1 MQRDG
6 VLPVLSILKACGS
19 SRSLDKGK
27 KLHGKIN
34 AVTYLCCLKACGRVG
49 DIEKV

>member
-1 MQRDG
+1 M
-6 VLPVLSILKACGS
+6 LPVLSILKACGS